1 MSLDPR
7 STIHS
12 SISASSAIM
21 TTMQKIINIA
31 IIAHV
36 DHGKTTLTDHLL
48 RQGGAFGEREEV
60 GELVM
65 DSNELEKE
73 RGITIFSKNC
83 SIHYKGIKINIVDTP
98 GHADFGSEVE
108 RVLKMVDSVLL
119 LVDAKEGPM
128 PQTKFVLAKSLKL
141 GLKPIVVINKIDK
154 AGQRAEKVV
163 DMVFDLFVKLDANDE
178 QLDFPVVYTISR
190 QGIAKYNFDDDSK
203 DLTPLFE
210 TILKHVPP
218 YPDRSKEVLQVQVT
232 NLAYDEYVG
241 RIAIGR
247 VTSGH
252 LDKRSKVAVCRR
264 SGAIDEATITK
275 LSIYEGLKKVE
286 VDEAQ
291 CGDIV
296 AVAGITNITIGET
309 ISSPENPKPM
319 TLLEIDEPTLTME
332 FIVNNSP
339 FAGREGKYVTTRHL
353 KERLTKEM
361 ETNVGL
367 RLEPLENGEGFK
379 VSGRG
384 ELHLSIL
391 LEQMRREGYEIQ
403 VSQPKVIFK
412 TIHNEKMEP
421 MEQAVVL
428 VPEEFAG
435 VTIEK
440 LGRRKGEMLEMSAK
454 NGTTTLVY
462 LVPTRGLLGFRGEFI
477 MDTKGEG
484 ILTHAFSKY
493 ERYKGEITKR
503 QNGSLISSNN
513 GKSASYG
520 LAHIQER
527 GRLFIGPVVQ
537 VYEGMIIG
545 ENSRSQDM
553 PVNPTKEKKQ
563 SNVRASSADIAIK
576 LTPPITM
583 NLEQALEFINDDE
596 LVEVTPKNIRLR
608 KKFLTENERA
618 RNKDK
623 TGEQK

>member
-1 MSLDPR
+1 
-7 STIHS
+7 
-12 SISASSAIM
+12 
-21 TTMQKIINIA
+21 MQKIINIA

-48 RQGGAFGEREEV
+48 RQGGAFSERETV

-83 SIHYKGIKINIVDTP
+83 SIHYKDVKINIVDTP

-108 RVLKMVDSVLL
+108 RVLKMADSVLL

-128 PQTKFVLAKSLKL
+128 PQTKFVLSKSLKL
-141 GLKPIVVINKIDK
+141 GIKPIVVINKMDK
-154 AGQRAEKVV
+154 AGARPHKVV
-163 DMVFDLFVKLDANDE
+163 DMIFDLFVKLDANDQ
-178 QLDFPVVYTISR
+178 QLDFPVVYTISKL
-190 QGIAKYNFDDDSK
+190 GIANYEINGTSK
-203 DLTPLFE
+203 DLSPLFD
-210 TILKHVPP
+210 TIIKHVPP
-218 YPDRSKEVLQVQVT
+218 YPDRSNEVLQMQVT
-232 NLAYDEYVG
+232 NLAYDDYVG

-247 VTSGH
+247 VTSGK
-252 LDKRSKVAVCRR
+252 LDKRQKVAVCRR
-264 SGAIDEATITK
+264 SGAIDTAYITK

-286 VDEAQ
+286 VDEAE

-296 AVAGITNITIGET
+296 AVAGIENITIGET

-319 TLLEIDEPTLTME
+319 ALLEIDEPTLIME

-339 FAGREGKYVTTRHL
+339 FAGREGKFVTTRHL
-353 KERLTKEM
+353 KERLTKEL

-367 RLEPLENGEGFK
+367 KLEPLSAGEGFK

-403 VSQPKVIFK
+403 VSQPEVIFK

-421 MEQAVVL
+421 MEQAVIL

-435 VTIEK
+435 TVIEK
-440 LGRRKGEMLEMSAK
+440 MGRRRGEMQEMSSK
-454 NGTTTLVY
+454 NGTTTMVY
-462 LVPTRGLLGFRGEFI
+462 SVPTRGLLGFRSEFI

-484 ILTHAFSKY
+484 ILTHSFSKY
-493 ERYKGEITKR
+493 ERYKGELSKR
-503 QNGSLISSNN
+503 QNGSLVSSNP
-513 GKSASYG
+513 GRSASYG

-527 GRLFIGPVVQ
+527 GRLFIGPGVQ
-537 VYEGMIIG
+537 VYEGMIVG

-563 SNVRASSADIAIK
+563 TNIRASSADIAIK
-576 LTPPITM
+576 LTPPINLT
-583 NLEQALEFINDDE
+583 LEQALEFINPDE
-596 LVEVTPKNIRLR
+596 LVEITPKNIRLR
-608 KKFLTENERA
+608 KRFLTDNERS
-618 RNKDK
+618 RNKEKVPEKD
-623 TGEQK
+623 